1 MVFLMLTVALGIFNA
16 TVART
21 ILSNSESN
29 IRYETGATLVLKEQW
44 ESNEAFLADNPDKD
58 VSYTEPDFSTYESM
72 KGVKHARK
80 FTARMRFLHHLAKK

>member
-44 ESNEAFLADNPDKD
+44 RATKRSLRIIRI
-58 VSYTEPDFSTYESM
+58 
-72 KGVKHARK
+72 RK
-80 FTARMRFLHHLAKK
+80 YPIRSRIFRPMRA